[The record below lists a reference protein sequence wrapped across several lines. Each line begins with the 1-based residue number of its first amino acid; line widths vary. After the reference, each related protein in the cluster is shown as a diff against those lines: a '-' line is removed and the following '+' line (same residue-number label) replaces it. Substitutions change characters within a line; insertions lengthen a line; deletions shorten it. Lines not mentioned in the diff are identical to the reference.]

1 MSVLET
7 TLQKLSDVEIKKGDA
22 NFSDFTELV
31 LEKIR
36 ELNEKKTRGRVA
48 KAKDVDPDRVKRP
61 SPASW
66 MFRDENRADIIA
78 EHFDGAKT
86 KGSEVAKK
94 AKEVWDGMTEEE
106 RKPWTDRHAELWSAY
121 KVANPGG
128 SAKSSTPS
136 SPFNVESASEVENPD
151 GWNGP
156 HEGKILYKTIPGYT
170 ARGVGKFATFAE
182 AVEVAN
188 GLDTC
193 GGITF
198 DNKNGYQ
205 LRVGSDPN
213 TPPSSTNGEVCWVKD
228 NHVVKNPP
236 KKARRVKNT
245 EESDSDV
252 AATELSLFGSET
264 EDEGDGVETASVVD
278 GADAV
283 VDESAGVVDE
293 SAAAEEES
301 AVVVEEHEEDSD
313 SDSDSDDEAME
324 VVPWDYKGT
333 TYLLDEDSGDVYDYD
348 SQEKIG
354 KKSKSGKLKL
364 DKK

>member
-1 MSVLET
+1 MSVLESA
-7 TLQKLSDVEIKKGDA
+7 LQKLSEVEIKKGDA
-22 NFSDFTELV
+22 NFIEYTELV

-66 MFRDENRADIIA
+66 MFRDENRGKIIA
-78 EHFDGAKT
+78 EHFDGQKT
-86 KGSEVAKK
+86 KGSDVAKK

-136 SPFNVESASEVENPD
+136 SPFNVESASEVENPE

-213 TPPSSTNGEVCWVKD
+213 TPPNSTNGEVCWAKD

-245 EESDSDV
+245 EELDADV
-252 AATELSLFGSET
+252 AKVEEQLFGAET
-264 EDEGDGVETASVVD
+264 DEEGDGVETAVV
-278 GADAV
+278 V
-283 VDESAGVVDE
+283 EK
-293 SAAAEEES
+293 S
-301 AVVVEEHEEDSD
+301 AVVVEESAAAAEESNAVEDEEDSD
-313 SDSDSDDEAME
+313 SDSDDDAME
-324 VVPWDYKGT
+324 VIPWEYKGT
-333 TYLLDEDSGDVYDYD
+333 TYLLDEDSGDVYDYE